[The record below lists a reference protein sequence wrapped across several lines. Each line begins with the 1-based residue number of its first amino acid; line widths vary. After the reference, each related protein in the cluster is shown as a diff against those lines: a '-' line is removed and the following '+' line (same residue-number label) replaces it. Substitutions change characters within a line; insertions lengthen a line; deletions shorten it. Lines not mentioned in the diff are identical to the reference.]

1 MSYSNTI
8 QPAPKSR
15 SRRKKIRSQLG
26 DPIAYLMIAPAL
38 ILLLVFFYYPVFQS
52 FYMSLFNWPLLG
64 EKTFVGFQNYI
75 NMFSDSVA
83 LQAWKFTFLWT
94 LVITPLIFFMGLLLA
109 FLTSSQRKLMG
120 IFRSIYFVPTILMT
134 VAGGIIWRY
143 FFSSQAYG
151 LANYLL
157 LSLKIISTPINF
169 LGAVPQSIFSIA
181 FAGIWMWVGLTM
193 LLLVSAIQA
202 IPTELLESAN
212 MDGASW
218 LQSSWYI
225 TFPLIRPSFGMA
237 MIISIIGS
245 FLSFAEFLIMT
256 DGGPSHATTPILM
269 WIYNQSFQYY
279 HLGYGAALSFILML
293 VLVVLTVF
301 QLKLFHRP
309 EEL

>member
-1 MSYSNTI
+1 MSQVNATL
-8 QPAPKSR
+8 PAHHSQ
-15 SRRKKIRSQLG
+15 SWWKKTKLRLG
-26 DPIAYLMIAPAL
+26 DPVAYLMIAPAI

-64 EKTFVGFQNYI
+64 ERTFIGFQNYI
-75 NMFSDSVA
+75 AMFSDSVA
-83 LQAWKFTFLWT
+83 LKAWKFTVIWT
-94 LVITPLIFFMGLLLA
+94 LVITPMIFIMGMLLA

-120 IFRSIYFVPTILMT
+120 IFRSVYFMPTILMT

-151 LANYLL
+151 LGNFVLMK
-157 LSLKIISTPINF
+157 LKIVSEPVNF

-181 FAGIWMWVGLTM
+181 FSGVWMWVGLTM
-193 LLLVSAIQA
+193 LLLVSAIQS
-202 IPTELLESAN
+202 IPTELHESAN
-212 MDGASW
+212 IDGANW

-225 TFPLIRPSFGMA
+225 TLPLIRTSFGMA

-269 WIYNQSFQYY
+269 WIYDQSFQYY
-279 HLGYGAALSFILML
+279 YLGYGAALSFILMI
-293 VLVVLTVF
+293 VLVILTVI